1 MIKIVKKIKKVL
13 KVGVLGFLG
22 LAGLSTAALA
32 VENGKY
38 YCISTHYLNLDNG
51 SKMEIPKEKQI
62 IIHIKVGEGKV
73 VDLHDKSTVFT
84 FDQAY
89 KNILLYEDKRNGHLL
104 TLPFRKVKNNEFI
117 SVLSVSD
124 NQSKIMMECVN
135 ENALA
140 EDKK

>member
-1 MIKIVKKIKKVL
+1 MIKIIKKIKKVL

-22 LAGLSTAALA
+22 MASLSMPALA
-32 VENGKY
+32 IENGRY
-38 YCISTHYLNLDNG
+38 YCISTHYLNLNDG
-51 SKMEIPKEKQI
+51 SKIEIPKEKQI
-62 IIHIKVGEGKV
+62 IVSFKVGEGKV
-73 VDLHDKSTVFT
+73 VDLHDKSTVFD

-89 KNILLYEDKRNGHLL
+89 KNILIYEDKRNGHLL

-117 SVLSVSD
+117 SVLSVSN